1 MSVSLQANPP
11 ATRQLQRVTLPQP
24 HGNGTVLKGKESK
37 IAKFFTNILAK
48 PLRKVYDYPKIRLKR
63 LHPYL

>member
-1 MSVSLQANPP
+1 LPP
-11 ATRQLQRVTLPQP
+11 SPHRNCTIKMPEMEQFERDKDRV
-24 HGNGTVLKGKESK
+24 
-37 IAKFFTNILAK
+37 AKFFTNILAK